1 MRQADGEPLHFVSFS
16 GFPLGPGISSPVD
29 AAHADKAPSAI
40 KSIVRFM
47 MSPDHFGHH
56 PRKHVRCRIGHQNI
70 VKAAA
75 LGAFFYSGEGHMPRN
90 GSGVYSK
97 PAGTTAVPNTTIES
111 AKFNQVVDDLV
122 QDANFPRP
130 PTAGGTGGNSK
141 QNGID
146 TLFDGVTV
154 ISDTSLRV
162 ADPADRTKI
171 VRLDAGRVTTGT
183 VRVMNAPDRDINISS
198 VSRGHISGLTLSNN
212 ATDAVNDIDIAP
224 GEAADDSAL
233 PWCMVL
239 SSVLT
244 KRLDAVW
251 AVGSGNGGRDTAAAI
266 ANDTYHVFLIQRS
279 DTGVVDALFSLS
291 ATAPTMP
298 ANYDRKRRIGSII
311 RSGGT
316 ILAFTQRG
324 DHFDLASSQTDRS
337 STAAQSLTLL
347 ALTVPTGIVVE
358 PKITMTQQQN
368 AVGNVQTRVASAGDP
383 ILSGT
388 VTTAAGEVDSAFFNG
403 GIFTDTSGRIQFS
416 VTIFS
421 GSVSLN
427 VLGTKGWI
435 DQRGQ

>member
-1 MRQADGEPLHFVSFS
+1 
-16 GFPLGPGISSPVD
+16 
-29 AAHADKAPSAI
+29 
-40 KSIVRFM
+40 
-47 MSPDHFGHH
+47 
-56 PRKHVRCRIGHQNI
+56 
-70 VKAAA
+70 
-75 LGAFFYSGEGHMPRN
+75 MPRN
-90 GSGVYSK
+90 GSGVASK
-97 PAGTTAVPNTTIES
+97 PPGTTAVPNTTVES
-111 AKFNQVVDDLV
+111 AKYNSTIDDIYALLN
-122 QDANFPRP
+122 DPLP
-130 PTAGGTGGNSK
+130 ITAGGTGASTK
-141 QNGID
+141 QGAIDGI
-146 TLFDGVTV
+146 FDGIAV
-154 ISDTSLRV
+154 IDDADLRIS
-162 ADPADRTKI
+162 DPADRTKI

-198 VSRGHISGLTLSNN
+198 VPRGHISGLTLSNN

-224 GEAADDSAL
+224 GEAADDGAL

-324 DHFDLASSQTDRS
+324 DHFDLVTSQTDRS

-347 ALTVPTGIVVE
+347 TLSVPTGIVVE

-388 VTTAAGEVDSAFFNG
+388 VTTAAGEVDYAFFNG

-427 VLGTKGWI
+427 ALGTKGWI